1 MSKEGRKLSR
11 LEWMQARA
19 GFLDLLFAA
28 KQANLPVNPEQQKRI
43 AAAWDILR
51 DPKEGP
57 LKFYASKPTEF
68 LMPSGAGHIPRVKIP
83 GKAGFT
89 GY

>member
-1 MSKEGRKLSR
+1 MSDEGRKLSR

-28 KQANLPVNPEQQKRI
+28 KQANLYLNIEQQKRV
-43 AAAWDILR
+43 AAAWDLLR

-57 LKFYASKPTEF
+57 LKFFASKPSQI
-68 LMPSGAGHIPRVKIP
+68 LMPDGAGHIPKVKIP
-83 GKAGFT
+83 GKAGYS
-89 GY
+89 GH